1 VSIRVRPAAVA
12 ALVVGASCGEP
23 APGAAARRDEAA
35 AAPAADAAPADSL
48 VATAP
53 GGAQIWLTL
62 ARTDSGAGGR
72 CIARAVEIR
81 RDGKRIPVPLL
92 YTTTAPEL
100 IGDTAMRARL
110 SAGCRPGDSYL
121 VDLRT
126 GRPVREHS

>member
-1 VSIRVRPAAVA
+1 VTGRLTLASAATLLA
-12 ALVVGASCGEP
+12 GAGCGQP
-23 APGAAARRDEAA
+23 APDAAQHDRAA
-35 AAPAADAAPADSL
+35 AAPATGAAPADSL

-72 CIARAVEIR
+72 CTARAVEIR
-81 RDGKRIPVPLL
+81 RGDKRIPVPLL
-92 YTTTAPEL
+92 YTTTTPEL

-110 SAGCRPGDSYL
+110 SEGCRPGDSYL

-126 GRPVREHS
+126 GRLVREHS